1 MRFADYVS
9 MALRSL
15 RRARVRSLL
24 TIFAIVIGATGI
36 TVMLTFVTT
45 MKNFAIATFV
55 KTGEI
60 RQIQVSEQANLS
72 YNPTGSTNHGPPGAT
87 GTTTELSPTLEAK
100 IANLPHVTGVSAS
113 IQGAGPGMHQ
123 SITHVSYNGH
133 QLIAEHIVGY
143 EPNGILKYPMLAG
156 RALNSTDTSNEVL
169 ISKTYADAFGF
180 SKNYTKLIGSTI
192 ELGMRKG
199 YTGVGVTLPTTL
211 PPQQQCPQNSQ
222 NCFGGPTSGLPALN
236 LPAKVVGVWDD
247 SNDSNQ
253 GDVIMPMSRL
263 IGIFNEAQPARGQ
276 YAQRPNCNNPGG
288 PCPPPGGNS
297 VVTGGWIHPSA
308 SSFIDQAGG
317 YGSLMVEADA
327 MANVATVA
335 AAIDRMKVSAS
346 TGLAALNK
354 EKTAANQIGLGLG
367 ALGFIALFIAALG
380 VINTM
385 VMSVLQRTREI
396 GVMRALG
403 ARRKTIRRLFT
414 IEATTL
420 GFFGGLFGVT
430 FGYVFLLIAT
440 PIIKSQMGSG
450 IPAGTNLSIPPY
462 LILAVIAGTSAIGFL
477 SGYLPARRA
486 AKLDPVEALRYE

>member
-15 RRARVRSLL
+15 RRSRVRSLL

-45 MKNFAIATFV
+45 AKNVAIATFV
-55 KTGEI
+55 HTGEI
-60 RQIQVSEQANLS
+60 RQIQVSAVANLT
-72 YNPTGSTNHGPPGAT
+72 YMPAGSTNSGPPSAT
-87 GTTTELSPTLEAK
+87 GKTTELTPALEAK

-113 IQGAGPGMHQ
+113 MQAGRGRLGPA
-123 SITHVSYNGH
+123 ITHVSYNGH
-133 QLIAEHIVGY
+133 QLTAENIAGY
-143 EPNGILKYPMLAG
+143 EPNGIIKYPMLAG
-156 RALNSTDTSNEVL
+156 RALNSTDNSNEVL

-192 ELGMRKG
+192 ELGTIKG
-199 YTGVGVTLPTTL
+199 YTGVGATLPTTL
-211 PPQQQCPQNSQ
+211 PPQPRCPQNSQ
-222 NCFGGPTSGLPALN
+222 NCDGGPTSGLPAVN

-247 SNDSNQ
+247 SNYGNQ

-263 IGIFNEAQPARGQ
+263 IGINNEAQPAGMQ
-276 YAQRPNCNNPGG
+276 HAQGPNCNNPGG
-288 PCPPPGGNS
+288 SCPPPGGNG

-308 SSFIDQAGG
+308 SSYIDQAGG

-335 AAIDRMKVSAS
+335 AAIDKMKVSAS
-346 TGLAALNK
+346 TGLAELNK
-354 EKTAANQIGLGLG
+354 EKTTANNVGLALG

-403 ARRKTIRRLFT
+403 ARRRTIRRLFT

-440 PIIKSQMGSG
+440 PIIKTQMGSG
-450 IPAGTNLSIPPY
+450 IPAGTNFSIPPY
-462 LILAVIAGTSAIGFL
+462 LILTVIAGTSAIGFL